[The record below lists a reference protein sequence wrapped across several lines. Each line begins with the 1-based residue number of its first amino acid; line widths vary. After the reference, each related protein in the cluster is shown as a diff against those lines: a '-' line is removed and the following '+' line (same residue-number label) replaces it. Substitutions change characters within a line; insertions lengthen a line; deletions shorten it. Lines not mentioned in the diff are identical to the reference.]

1 MFMHYQEKELKM
13 LKMNVAIQCIDK
25 RTLQKGTF
33 GYMESKHIYSAT
45 PIFDSYVELK
55 DYAEKHDIVLSTK
68 D

>member
-1 MFMHYQEKELKM
+1 M